1 MERDPEIEALLNA
14 ARVAAIND
22 VEGMPATRAIL
33 ELAGAR
39 ARDHVL
45 VQADLGMWRKWSI
58 TSGQDIKDMKCTFEL
73 RAAGLVAATAG
84 ASREPIVVRWD
95 FKHTPLWFLETH

>member
-14 ARVAAIND
+14 ARVAAINEL
-22 VEGMPATRAIL
+22 EGLPATRDLL

-45 VQADLGMWRKWSI
+45 VQADLGLWRRWSI
-58 TSGQDIKDMKCTFEL
+58 TSGQEIANMKCTFEL
-73 RAAGLVAATAG
+73 TPPSLVETH
-84 ASREPIVVRWD
+84 PIRVRWS
-95 FKHTPLWFLETH
+95 FLHTPLWFLETR

>member
-73 RAAGLVAATAG
+73 APSLVQAHPIRAV
-84 ASREPIVVRWD
+84 WD